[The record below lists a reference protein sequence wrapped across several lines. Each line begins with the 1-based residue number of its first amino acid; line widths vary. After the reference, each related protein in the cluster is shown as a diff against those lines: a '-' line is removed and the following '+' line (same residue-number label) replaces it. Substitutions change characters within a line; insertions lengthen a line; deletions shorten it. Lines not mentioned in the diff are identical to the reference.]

1 MTRLTGPNQIS
12 TEWTYDRWGRQVG
25 ERRADGTATT
35 WTRQWARDCAAP
47 HPQAVWCLRVQADG
61 AGRANTQFD
70 TLGRQVRA
78 VTTGFDG
85 RYAQVDKDYDAQG
98 RQSRVSQPYYEGEPV
113 HWTETR
119 YDALDRVVEVTTEG
133 PAGQPVRVQT
143 AYDGLVTTV
152 TRPRGERKT
161 STVDVLGRVIEVTEP
176 LGAAVTYTY
185 DALGNLLQTRDPQ
198 GHITELSY
206 DQRGHKV
213 AMDDPA
219 MGRWD
224 YAYNAAGELTWQ
236 RDARGRRVQRREA
249 EGTSQWQ
256 YDTAAK
262 GIGKIAQVTG
272 AGLTRSQTY
281 DRLGRPVETRTQIGA
296 KTLSERR
303 EYDALG
309 RVQALHYPMGFTV
322 EHDFNAQGYL
332 LAVKSPRGLIQDHR
346 RRHIQG
352 LLGDVLT
359 RIEAAQQKA
368 SDYQAEASRYRTKAQ
383 QYQRSLNTYRTRAA
397 TQRQQAASL
406 QRAAEGNAAEAARQ
420 TRAGA
425 IDRAAAEAETA
436 QVAEINNSA
445 ATLRASARANRASAA
460 AARDQAHTLGT
471 QATATERQAS
481 IDRAAAYQHY
491 STARQDGAV
500 ASQLRA
506 AAARLTAIADEL
518 DAEAS
523 YWQNQADSRYA
534 NLQRIGGGVRCFNL
548 WGSRF
553 CYDFGEVMQ
562 QAVATATDEARTRIS
577 QAQGYR
583 RQAATQQALA
593 QQRASA
599 ASGHWQSGAA
609 LLRQSASDSRRAA
622 VMRDQADRL
631 RDQATGQ
638 QRSAYWQDRRAGY
651 LERAAAPT
659 NQRAAQL
666 QAQARQHDAQAQSA
680 RSRADQQRAQ
690 ARQKQAAAVPLDQ
703 RAREYLAQVNRELGK
718 AEIALARAERYAQDR
733 RELEKVAEHYQAL
746 LGDDEYAVFW
756 RAKDRDAAGRLRA
769 VVHGNGLTTHWHY
782 NQATGTLDRIATG
795 LLWENLRELDYQ
807 YDDHSNVIRRS
818 DRTNDV
824 EETFQ
829 YDRLD
834 RLSLARVSSHTD
846 PTEAYNHST
855 TYRYDLSGNI
865 THKSDLGSYQYDQP
879 YRLASAGSRHQN
891 YRYDANGN
899 VTSGGGRRFIWSS
912 FNKPTRMSQGGA
924 TTSFS
929 YGPERHRYRRID
941 QLEGQTTTRLY
952 LGKRYE
958 QISTGD
964 RTTHK
969 YFIYAGDQLAAI
981 HFDEVDHR
989 GDQSDYQTRYLHTDA
1004 LGSVDLITDGA
1015 GGVVDKLSFDPSGQR
1030 RTATWRSVQ
1039 QRLGQASLAPL
1050 LTNRGFTG
1058 HEHVDALGI
1067 IHMNGRIYDPEL
1079 GRFLSADPTMQHP
1092 YSTQGQ
1098 NRYAYVQNNPLKY
1111 VDMSG
1116 FGFFPK
1122 IFKGIGRF
1130 IRKYW
1135 RPIVAVVVAV
1145 VTYGTVSK
1153 WAIAWAT
1160 SAGYGATAASVIG
1173 GVVGGAAAGFAAG
1186 GITTGTLKGALQ
1198 GAVSGAIMGGIGG
1211 YYGETW
1217 NGARVAANGVGGG
1230 LSSRISGGSFKDGFA
1245 GAFFTAAVNPLIKNS
1260 WLIEIKGALRTLA
1273 GGTASRLGGGKFANG
1288 ATSAAMGFLFK
1299 GGLHD
1304 AQEGKTLSAQDAKA
1318 VDALNAAN
1326 PQSIKDNLEYGGYIY
1341 KNADGTYGYTSPL
1354 KGTDQGFNPSSALS
1368 FVPKGASIVGDYH
1381 THADY
1386 SLVDATG
1393 AAIRTSDPLRDAF
1406 NSDNFSSTDYRGIA
1420 ADAGSNAAYRGYL
1433 GVPSGS
1439 FRAYDPVGDREY
1451 VIKP

>member
-1 MTRLTGPNQIS
+1 M
-12 TEWTYDRWGRQVG
+12 
-25 ERRADGTATT
+25 
-35 WTRQWARDCAAP
+35 
-47 HPQAVWCLRVQADG
+47 
-61 AGRANTQFD
+61 
-70 TLGRQVRA
+70 
-78 VTTGFDG
+78 
-85 RYAQVDKDYDAQG
+85 
-98 RQSRVSQPYYEGEPV
+98 
-113 HWTETR
+113 
-119 YDALDRVVEVTTEG
+119 
-133 PAGQPVRVQT
+133 
-143 AYDGLVTTV
+143 
-152 TRPRGERKT
+152 
-161 STVDVLGRVIEVTEP
+161 
-176 LGAAVTYTY
+176 
-185 DALGNLLQTRDPQ
+185 
-198 GHITELSY
+198 
-206 DQRGHKV
+206 
-213 AMDDPA
+213 
-219 MGRWD
+219 
-224 YAYNAAGELTWQ
+224 
-236 RDARGRRVQRREA
+236 
-249 EGTSQWQ
+249 
-256 YDTAAK
+256 
-262 GIGKIAQVTG
+262 
-272 AGLTRSQTY
+272 
-281 DRLGRPVETRTQIGA
+281 
-296 KTLSERR
+296 
-303 EYDALG
+303 
-309 RVQALHYPMGFTV
+309 
-322 EHDFNAQGYL
+322 
-332 LAVKSPRGLIQDHR
+332 
-346 RRHIQG
+346 
-352 LLGDVLT
+352 
-359 RIEAAQQKA
+359 
-368 SDYQAEASRYRTKAQ
+368 
-383 QYQRSLNTYRTRAA
+383 
-397 TQRQQAASL
+397 
-406 QRAAEGNAAEAARQ
+406 
-420 TRAGA
+420 
-425 IDRAAAEAETA
+425 
-436 QVAEINNSA
+436 AEINNSA
-445 ATLRASARANRASAA
+445 ATLRAGARANRASAA
-460 AARDQAHTLGT
+460 AARDQAHALGT
-471 QATATERQAS
+471 RATATERQAS

-506 AAARLTAIADEL
+506 AAARLTAIAAEL

-593 QQRASA
+593 QQKASA

-631 RDQATGQ
+631 RDQAVGQ

-651 LERAAAPT
+651 LERTAAPT

-718 AEIALARAERYAQDR
+718 AEIALARAERYAEDQ

-818 DRTNDV
+818 DRTNDI

-834 RLSLARVSSHTD
+834 RLSLARVSSHAD

-958 QISTGD
+958 QISTGG

-1116 FGFFPK
+1116 FGFLSK
-1122 IFKGIGRF
+1122 LWGGIKRGVKKVLSNPVVRIAVAAAF
-1130 IRKYW
+1130 TYFTVIAASGW
-1135 RPIVAVVVAV
+1135 VATWGAAFGTAATATTAATLTTLGSVAV
-1145 VTYGTVSK
+1145 G
-1153 WAIAWAT
+1153 AI
-1160 SAGYGATAASVIG
+1160 GGATFGFIAGGGDLKAALTGAITGAAFAYVGSLAQAG
-1173 GVVGGAAAGFAAG
+1173 SWGTFETALAHGTVGGAGSELG
-1186 GITTGTLKGALQ
+1186 
-1198 GAVSGAIMGGIGG
+1198 
-1211 YYGETW
+1211 
-1217 NGARVAANGVGGG
+1217 
-1230 LSSRISGGSFKDGFA
+1230 GGSFKDGFV
-1245 GAFFTAAVNPLIKNS
+1245 GAFFAAAVNPLIKNS
-1260 WLIEIKGALRTLA
+1260 WPIEIKGALRTLA

-1288 ATSAAMGFLFK
+1288 ATSAAMAFLFNEV
-1299 GGLHD
+1299 LHD
-1304 AQEGKTLSAQDAKA
+1304 DGQKGQEEPLWPTKHKKITSGYDPNRKHPITGKLKPHRAIDI
-1318 VDALNAAN
+1318 VN
-1326 PQSIKDNLEYGGYIY
+1326 PKGDPTYSIL
-1341 KNADGTYGYTSPL
+1341 DGTVAEVH
-1354 KGTDQGFNPSSALS
+1354 Q
-1368 FVPKGASIVGDYH
+1368 
-1381 THADY
+1381 
-1386 SLVDATG
+1386 
-1393 AAIRTSDPLRDAF
+1393 
-1406 NSDNFSSTDYRGIA
+1406 
-1420 ADAGSNAAYRGYL
+1420 
-1433 GVPSGS
+1433 SGS
-1439 FRAYDPVGDREY
+1439 GEAGNYIKINHTDGLQSSYAHTGSSLEVDSSVVRGQTIGISDGSGIGTGPHLHFSTRIDGIRVDPCSVLSC
-1451 VIKP
+1451 P

>member
-1 MTRLTGPNQIS
+1 MARSREKTWELNGQLIS
-12 TEWTYDRWGRQVG
+12 TL
-25 ERRADGTATT
+25 
-35 WTRQWARDCAAP
+35 TRQNGD
-47 HPQAVWCLRVQADG
+47 L
-61 AGRANTQFD
+61 
-70 TLGRQVRA
+70 
-78 VTTGFDG
+78 
-85 RYAQVDKDYDAQG
+85 DAYG
-98 RQSRVSQPYYEGEPV
+98 N
-113 HWTETR
+113 
-119 YDALDRVVEVTTEG
+119 
-133 PAGQPVRVQT
+133 VQT
-143 AYDGLVTTV
+143 LTLTT
-152 TRPRGERKT
+152 
-161 STVDVLGRVIEVTEP
+161 
-176 LGAAVTYTY
+176 
-185 DALGNLLQTRDPQ
+185 
-198 GHITELSY
+198 
-206 DQRGHKV
+206 
-213 AMDDPA
+213 
-219 MGRWD
+219 
-224 YAYNAAGELTWQ
+224 AGELTWQ
-236 RDARGRRVQRREA
+236 RDARGRETELAYDALGRRVQRREA

-368 SDYQAEASRYRTKAQ
+368 GDYQAEASRYRTKAQ
-383 QYQRSLNTYRTRAA
+383 QYQRSLNTYRTGAA

-445 ATLRASARANRASAA
+445 ATLRAGARANRASAA
-460 AARDQAHTLGT
+460 AARDQAHALGT
-471 QATATERQAS
+471 RATATERQAS

-506 AAARLTAIADEL
+506 AAARLTAIAAEL

-562 QAVATATDEARTRIS
+562 QAVATARDEARTRIS
-577 QAQGYR
+577 QAQDYR

-609 LLRQSASDSRRAA
+609 LLRQSASDTRRAVA
-622 VMRDQADRL
+622 MRDQADRL
-631 RDQATGQ
+631 RDQAVGQ

-690 ARQKQAAAVPLDQ
+690 ARQKRAAAVPLDQ

-718 AEIALARAERYAQDR
+718 AEIALARAERYVEDQ

-807 YDDHSNVIRRS
+807 YDPHSNVIRRS
-818 DRTNDV
+818 DRTNDI

-899 VTSGGGRRFIWSS
+899 VTSGGGRHLTWSS

-1039 QRLGQASLAPL
+1039 ERLGQASLAPL

-1116 FGFFPK
+1116 FGFLSK
-1122 IFKGIGRF
+1122 LWGGIKRGVKKVLSHPVVRIAVAAAF
-1130 IRKYW
+1130 TYFTVIAASGW
-1135 RPIVAVVVAV
+1135 VATWGAAFGTAATATTAATLTTLGSVAV
-1145 VTYGTVSK
+1145 G
-1153 WAIAWAT
+1153 AI
-1160 SAGYGATAASVIG
+1160 GGATFGFIASGGDLKAALTGALTGAAFAYVGSLAQAG
-1173 GVVGGAAAGFAAG
+1173 SWGTFETALAHGTVGGAGSELG
-1186 GITTGTLKGALQ
+1186 
-1198 GAVSGAIMGGIGG
+1198 
-1211 YYGETW
+1211 
-1217 NGARVAANGVGGG
+1217 
-1230 LSSRISGGSFKDGFA
+1230 GGSFKDGFV
-1245 GAFFTAAVNPLIKNS
+1245 GAFFAAAVNPLIKNS
-1260 WLIEIKGALRTLA
+1260 WPIEIKGALRTLA

-1288 ATSAAMGFLFK
+1288 ATSAAMAFLFNEV
-1299 GGLHD
+1299 LHD
-1304 AQEGKTLSAQDAKA
+1304 AQKTQRQNNNQSSQEGAGFLRLEGHKYVVGRDGHPVVWSGEQGPGIGSFIDDYVPGGHTFGTNH
-1318 VDALNAAN
+1318 DALVDYLTTDLGLPDAIVNIPTMVPVYFYSTGQEIINVPFRIYDSIFDAN
-1326 PQSIKDNLEYGGYIY
+1326 TTPFIHKH
-1341 KNADGTYGYTSPL
+1341 
-1354 KGTDQGFNPSSALS
+1354 SS
-1368 FVPKGASIVGDYH
+1368 
-1381 THADY
+1381 
-1386 SLVDATG
+1386 
-1393 AAIRTSDPLRDAF
+1393 
-1406 NSDNFSSTDYRGIA
+1406 
-1420 ADAGSNAAYRGYL
+1420 
-1433 GVPSGS
+1433 
-1439 FRAYDPVGDREY
+1439 E
-1451 VIKP
+1451 

>member
-1 MTRLTGPNQIS
+1 M
-12 TEWTYDRWGRQVG
+12 
-25 ERRADGTATT
+25 
-35 WTRQWARDCAAP
+35 
-47 HPQAVWCLRVQADG
+47 
-61 AGRANTQFD
+61 
-70 TLGRQVRA
+70 
-78 VTTGFDG
+78 
-85 RYAQVDKDYDAQG
+85 
-98 RQSRVSQPYYEGEPV
+98 
-113 HWTETR
+113 
-119 YDALDRVVEVTTEG
+119 
-133 PAGQPVRVQT
+133 
-143 AYDGLVTTV
+143 
-152 TRPRGERKT
+152 
-161 STVDVLGRVIEVTEP
+161 
-176 LGAAVTYTY
+176 
-185 DALGNLLQTRDPQ
+185 
-198 GHITELSY
+198 
-206 DQRGHKV
+206 
-213 AMDDPA
+213 
-219 MGRWD
+219 
-224 YAYNAAGELTWQ
+224 
-236 RDARGRRVQRREA
+236 
-249 EGTSQWQ
+249 
-256 YDTAAK
+256 
-262 GIGKIAQVTG
+262 
-272 AGLTRSQTY
+272 
-281 DRLGRPVETRTQIGA
+281 
-296 KTLSERR
+296 
-303 EYDALG
+303 
-309 RVQALHYPMGFTV
+309 
-322 EHDFNAQGYL
+322 
-332 LAVKSPRGLIQDHR
+332 
-346 RRHIQG
+346 
-352 LLGDVLT
+352 
-359 RIEAAQQKA
+359 
-368 SDYQAEASRYRTKAQ
+368 
-383 QYQRSLNTYRTRAA
+383 
-397 TQRQQAASL
+397 
-406 QRAAEGNAAEAARQ
+406 
-420 TRAGA
+420 
-425 IDRAAAEAETA
+425 
-436 QVAEINNSA
+436 AEINNSA
-445 ATLRASARANRASAA
+445 ATLRAGARANRASAA
-460 AARDQAHTLGT
+460 AARDQARTLGT

-506 AAARLTAIADEL
+506 AAARLTAIAAEL

-548 WGSRF
+548 WGGGF

-562 QAVATATDEARTRIS
+562 QAVATARDEARTRIS
-577 QAQGYR
+577 QAQDYR

-609 LLRQSASDSRRAA
+609 LLRQSASDTRRAVA
-622 VMRDQADRL
+622 MRDQADRL
-631 RDQATGQ
+631 RDQAVGQ

-690 ARQKQAAAVPLDQ
+690 ARQKRAAAVPLDQ

-718 AEIALARAERYAQDR
+718 AEIALARAERYVEDQ

-746 LGDDEYAVFW
+746 LGDEEYAVFW

-807 YDDHSNVIRRS
+807 YDPHSNVIRRS
-818 DRTNDV
+818 DRTNDI

-879 YRLASAGSRHQN
+879 YRLASAGSRHPN

-899 VTSGGGRRFIWSS
+899 VTSGGGRRLTWSS

-941 QLEGQTTTRLY
+941 QLEGQTTSRLY

-1111 VDMSG
+1111 TDPSG
-1116 FGFFPK
+1116 YFVK
-1122 IFKGIGRF
+1122 KLVSKLNRARKSAMRF
-1130 IRKYW
+1130 AIKAHVFLTNASLLGYEFNQALERSSGVRK
-1135 RPIVAVVVAV
+1135 VMGVVAGV
-1145 VTYGTVSK
+1145 ADMFGCGGMCS
-1153 WAIAWAT
+1153 
-1160 SAGYGATAASVIG
+1160 TAYHAHLS
-1173 GVVGGAAAGFAAG
+1173 
-1186 GITTGTLKGALQ
+1186 ALQ
-1198 GAVSGAIMGGIGG
+1198 GGSPTDVLLGAAKGYAIGQMAVNGAGAYAKGGWALPKFAATQYANREVSREVSGYLVNRKGIDA
-1211 YYGETW
+1211 EDL
-1217 NGARVAANGVGGG
+1217 ALLGVGV
-1230 LSSRISGGSFKDGFA
+1230 
-1245 GAFFTAAVNPLIKNS
+1245 T
-1260 WLIEIKGALRTLA
+1260 
-1273 GGTASRLGGGKFANG
+1273 
-1288 ATSAAMGFLFK
+1288 
-1299 GGLHD
+1299 
-1304 AQEGKTLSAQDAKA
+1304 
-1318 VDALNAAN
+1318 ALNIYRGYKN
-1326 PQSIKDNLEYGGYIY
+1326 NQILQEYGD
-1341 KNADGTYGYTSPL
+1341 A
-1354 KGTDQGFNPSSALS
+1354 TDDWSA
-1368 FVPKGASIVGDYH
+1368 IVGDSKNGFTQVGAKWKQAWH
-1381 THADY
+1381 ERWFGIGDTNKFVHSSGAEVILTMDGTMVTHPALRGTYNFVTGDSPLEMLGHGIVDVAPY
-1386 SLVDATG
+1386 LMQGSGFDDPSL
-1393 AAIRTSDPLRDAF
+1393 IP
-1406 NSDNFSSTDYRGIA
+1406 
-1420 ADAGSNAAYRGYL
+1420 
-1433 GVPSGS
+1433 
-1439 FRAYDPVGDREY
+1439 DRLTRP
-1451 VIKP
+1451 IHAL